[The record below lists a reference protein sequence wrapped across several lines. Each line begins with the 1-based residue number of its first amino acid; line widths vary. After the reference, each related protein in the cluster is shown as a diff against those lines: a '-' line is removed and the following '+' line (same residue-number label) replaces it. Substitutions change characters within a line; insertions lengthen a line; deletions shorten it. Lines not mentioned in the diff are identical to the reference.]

1 MWLNEVM
8 LWNLVWGV
16 VLIFI
21 LVLSSG
27 MAVDSFE
34 KLASRIRTSKLL
46 LATLLISFSTSLPE
60 LSVGLA
66 SSLKGQSQIALGN
79 IIGSNLANLS
89 WIIGGSAI
97 VAGVI
102 PIVGEYLRRDLWATI
117 GMAMMPFL
125 LMTDG
130 NLSRVDGLFLMIV
143 YGFYVKW
150 VMGGEGAREKHNKV
164 NKSKVVHHHLKTKMH
179 WVVWAG
185 MLILSLVMMALSS
198 KWLIDI
204 TLGIAAG
211 FGVNAFWVGLL
222 MISFGT
228 TLPEMVLSLAASRRG
243 DVSLLL
249 GNILGSVVFNST
261 FILGV
266 IALISPIV
274 FEETVQKGIAGI
286 FLIIV
291 LGFFWLFTKSKKKLE
306 RWEGLVLVGM
316 YLMFVGLQFMF
327 A

>member
-8 LWNLVWGV
+8 LWNIVWGV
-16 VLIFI
+16 VLISI

-27 MAVDSFE
+27 MAVDAFE

-66 SSLKGQSQIALGN
+66 SSFKGQPQIALGN

-102 PIVGEYLRRDLWATI
+102 PIVGEYLKRDLWATI

-130 NLSRVDGLFLMIV
+130 NLSRADGIFLMV
-143 YGFYVKW
+143 LYGLYVKW

-164 NKSKVVHHHLKTKMH
+164 NKSKVVHHHLQTKMH
-179 WVVWAG
+179 WIIWMG
-185 MLILSLVMMALSS
+185 MLVVSLVMMALSS
-198 KWLIDI
+198 KWLINI
-204 TLGIAAG
+204 ALGIAAG

-228 TLPEMVLSLAASRRG
+228 TLPEMVLSLAASKRG
-243 DVSLLL
+243 DISLLL

-261 FILGV
+261 FILGIIAV
-266 IALISPIV
+266 INPV
-274 FEETVQKGIAGI
+274 TFEETVQKGIAGI
-286 FLIIV
+286 FLIII